1 MFYSV
6 GDYDRNVNSGLEDQ
20 QFRDQIRDKMVF
32 LIESP
37 LKSSANDTMLSR
49 SREGQYIY
57 SNELTNLETFIME
70 SYTTT
75 ECGNLVVPER
85 MSLRL
90 NTLVGE

>member
-1 MFYSV
+1 MFYYV
-6 GDYDRNVNSGLEDQ
+6 GDYIGYYDRNVNSGLEDQ

-57 SNELTNLETFIME
+57 SNELTNLETIIVE

-75 ECGNLVVPER
+75 E
-85 MSLRL
+85 
-90 NTLVGE
+90 